1 MKKLIWAIMQ
11 IGLGCCG
18 LYTVVNSLIT
28 GSDNLVLGIII
39 SIWIISGVRTMREY
53 LQEQRRKTQNDEK

>member
-1 MKKLIWAIMQ
+1 MQ

-28 GSDNLVLGIII
+28 GGDNFVLGIII
-39 SIWIISGVRTMREY
+39 SIWIIPEVRPMIN
-53 LQEQRRKTQNDEK
+53 RKQKTELENE

>member
-11 IGLGCCG
+11 IVLGCCG

-28 GSDNLVLGIII
+28 GGDNFVLGIII
-39 SIWIISGVRTMREY
+39 SIWIIPEVRPMIN
-53 LQEQRRKTQNDEK
+53 RKQKTDMEEE

>member
-18 LYTVVNSLIT
+18 LYTIVNHFINCN
-28 GSDNLVLGIII
+28 DNLILGIII
-39 SIWIISGVRTMREY
+39 SVWLIPGVMTIREY
-53 LQEQRRKTQNDEK
+53 LQDRRMRDSE